1 MDELT
6 IFIYLTGVSSSPVQK
21 APVFPKMELEKPKLN
36 PETGTVSGKYK
47 VKEEYMPK
55 TTIPL
60 KEDSR
65 EFVQD
70 PYCGIRI
77 V

>member
-1 MDELT
+1 
-6 IFIYLTGVSSSPVQK
+6 
-21 APVFPKMELEKPKLN
+21 MEVEKPKLN

-47 VKEEYMPK
+47 VKNEYMPK
-55 TTIPL
+55 SDMPAR
-60 KEDSR
+60 DDNR
-65 EFVQD
+65 EFVKD